1 MLLLPQAPGS
11 VCILTSASAPKGT
24 IQAYLCATRTKPGQ
38 TVYATAETVS
48 AVRAV
53 GRMVVFSAGLRVDAK
68 LLQDAFQVM
77 SPGAIL
83 IVRGLPAGSGKA
95 AKKQCLF
102 AGFSKISIADLGPED
117 HVYAVKPEWKVG
129 TSAAV
134 ETTALVDEDAL
145 LARAPVPEMKG
156 EGKSGCDTKP
166 KACANCSCGRKEL
179 EEKMGAEEAKKNLEE
194 GGVRSSCGSCYLG
207 DAYRCAGCPYRGQPA
222 FKPGEKVTLDVD
234 SDAAMGEV
242 MAGSAGTDLLD
253 LLREPQPL
261 GCA

>member
-1 MLLLPQAPGS
+1 
-11 VCILTSASAPKGT
+11 
-24 IQAYLCATRTKPGQ
+24 
-38 TVYATAETVS
+38 
-48 AVRAV
+48 
-53 GRMVVFSAGLRVDAK
+53 MVVFSSGLRIDAK

-83 IVRGLPAGSGKA
+83 IVKGLPAGNGKA

-102 AGFSKISIADLGPED
+102 AGFKNIKLQDLGPED
-117 HVYAVKPEWKVG
+117 EVYAVKPEWEVG
-129 TSAAV
+129 ASASL
-134 ETTALVDEDAL
+134 EKEGTLIDEDAL
-145 LARAPVPEMKG
+145 LARAPVPEAKG
-156 EGKSGCDTKP
+156 EGKSSCSTKP

-179 EEKMGAEEAKKNLEE
+179 EDKMGAEEAKKNLEE

-242 MAGSAGTDLLD
+242 MAGSATASTSSTFDDLLET
-253 LLREPQPL
+253 RQPL